1 MKNIFQN
8 NYKSFENIKLKL
20 NLYKQR
26 KLKKLNFIL
35 FFIYKKCLNK

>member
-26 KLKKLNFIL
+26 KLKKLNYL
-35 FFIYKKCLNK
+35 FKIFKKNF